1 MRDNKPEVFD
11 QQRVEALPDVSAQL
25 NRIESVLETAESVM
39 KQWSPFIVCCVVA
52 VALSSVASSIALIT
66 VAVLAYGG

>member
-1 MRDNKPEVFD
+1 MKDVKTEVFD
-11 QQRVEALPDVSAQL
+11 QKRVDALPNVSDQL
-25 NRIESVLETAESVM
+25 NRIESVLESAETVM
-39 KQWSPFIVCCVVA
+39 KQWSPFILCCVVA